1 MARLTGPACRAGR
14 ALLGWTMRDLAREAG
29 VALATVN
36 GIEAGS
42 DYRASTGD
50 KIIAAFAARGV
61 EITNG
66 NGTGARLLLEM
77 DRGEAHAAMEQLVDD
92 LAAGSPPDDWSRRLY
107 VIGLQVGADTLPGR
121 VARAIAD
128 ITGAPEP
135 RSYRDGVTALEG
147 HLS

>member
-1 MARLTGPACRAGR
+1 
-14 ALLGWTMRDLAREAG
+14 MRDLAREAG

-36 GIEAGS
+36 AIEAGS

-50 KIIAAFAARGV
+50 KIMAAFASHEV

-77 DRGEAHAAMEQLVDD
+77 DRGESHSALEQLVDD
-92 LAAGSPPDDWSRRLY
+92 LAAGLPAPDNWRRVLT
-107 VIGLQVGADTLPGR
+107 VVGLQAGADILPGR

-128 ITGAPEP
+128 ITGAAQP
-135 RSYRDGVTALEG
+135 RLYRDGVSALAA